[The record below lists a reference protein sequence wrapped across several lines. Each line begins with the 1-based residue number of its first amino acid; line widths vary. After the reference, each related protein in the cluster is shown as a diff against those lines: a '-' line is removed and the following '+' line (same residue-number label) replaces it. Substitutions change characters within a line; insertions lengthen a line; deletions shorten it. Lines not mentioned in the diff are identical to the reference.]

1 MGEITAQGL
10 SSYPADHPIDE
21 RMSHAT
27 ITSTPPHAQRGFSL
41 FEVLVTVVVVSV
53 GLLGL
58 AGLQFAGLRASN
70 NAQDATYAM
79 QLAQDLAD
87 RIRANRV
94 GALNGAYDPFSIDA
108 STPEQNNPGCQAT
121 ACDPTNIAQ
130 LDRYELHRRMYPD
143 KYGVSNTPPILPKPS
158 LLVATTGQAFTIT
171 VKWGDSQSLQLR
183 MFVPGDW
190 VP

>member
-1 MGEITAQGL
+1 MSRR
-10 SSYPADHPIDE
+10 SSLDE
-21 RMSHAT
+21 CMSHAT
-27 ITSTPPHAQRGFSL
+27 IAITPPHAQRGLSL
-41 FEVLVTVVVVSV
+41 FEVLITVVVVSV

-87 RIRANRV
+87 RIRANRWE
-94 GALNGAYDPFSIDA
+94 ALNGGGYNTFTINE
-108 STPEQNNPGCQAT
+108 STPPQLNPGCQAA
-121 ACDPTNIAQ
+121 ACLPGTIVQ

-143 KYGVSNTPPILPKPS
+143 KYGVLNAPPILPKPS
-158 LLVATTGQAFTIT
+158 FSVARTGQAFTIT
-171 VKWGDSQSLQLR
+171 VNWGDNQSLQLQT
-183 MFVPGDW
+183 FVPGQW

>member
-1 MGEITAQGL
+1 
-10 SSYPADHPIDE
+10 
-21 RMSHAT
+21 MSHAT
-27 ITSTPPHAQRGFSL
+27 ITITPSHTQRGFSL
-41 FEVLVTVVVVSV
+41 FEVLITVVVVSV

-79 QLAQDLAD
+79 QVAQDLAD
-87 RIRANRV
+87 RIRANRA
-94 GALNGAYDPFSIDA
+94 GALSNGYNGFSIDLNTSA
-108 STPEQNNPGCQAT
+108 QFNPGCQAT

-143 KYGVSNTPPILPKPS
+143 KYGVLNAPPILPKPS
-158 LLVATTGQAFTIT
+158 LSLATTGQAFTIT
-171 VKWGDSQSLQLR
+171 VNWGDNQSLQLHT
-183 MFVPGDW
+183 FVPGQW

>member
-1 MGEITAQGL
+1 
-10 SSYPADHPIDE
+10 
-21 RMSHAT
+21 MSHAT
-27 ITSTPPHAQRGFSL
+27 IAITPPHAQRGLSL
-41 FEVLVTVVVVSV
+41 FEVLITVVVVSV

-94 GALNGAYDPFSIDA
+94 EALSSSSRYAFSINAATGPQPYPSCIA
-108 STPEQNNPGCQAT
+108 SSCSSE
-121 ACDPTNIAQ
+121 DIFRI
-130 LDRYELHRRMYPD
+130 DRYELHQRMYPN
-143 KYGVSNTPPILPKPS
+143 KYGTSNTPILPNPS
-158 LLVATTGQAFTIT
+158 LSVTQFFQAFTIT
-171 VKWGDSQSLQLR
+171 VNWGDNQSLQLQT
-183 MFVPGDW
+183 FVPGQW